1 MPPVGLGEIKISKAV
16 SSARNFMLSLSKG
29 LVKISSLFF
38 DKLSVIDFNMSYI
51 YDTASYFSIEGDLPN
66 FFLNALEKCA
76 KLSKPRLK

>member
-1 MPPVGLGEIKISKAV
+1 MQPLGVGEIKITKAV
-16 SSARNFMLSLSKG
+16 SESRNFMLSLSKG
-29 LVKISSLFF
+29 FVKITSRFF

-76 KLSKPRLK
+76 KLSKPRFK